1 MATQR
6 HIPLSDNHR
15 RAIGTTLTLL
25 DERLC
30 EFEQIARGRET
41 HSVLYHEKN
50 DLSAAQRK
58 RLLQE
63 IARAR
68 ETMREIQDTLHLEP
82 RVEILSRQ
90 VRAASSSLWES
101 LIGTQSKRLRGYGK
115 VPRTLADYLDPS
127 IERLINCSLNIGNI
141 TERGKDDGALDDSE
155 RSAHV
160 RRAQEGKE
168 AKP

>member
-41 HSVLYHEKN
+41 RSVFYQESN

-90 VRAASSSLWES
+90 VRAASSSSWEAM
-101 LIGTQSKRLRGYGK
+101 IETESKRLRGYGK
-115 VPRTLADYLDPS
+115 VPQALAEYLDPS
-127 IERLINCSLNIGNI
+127 IGQLTSCLLRIISAAEGRKDS
-141 TERGKDDGALDDSE
+141 RGADGGG

>member
-30 EFEQIARGRET
+30 EFEQIAHGRET
-41 HSVLYHEKN
+41 RSVFYQESN
-50 DLSAAQRK
+50 DFSAAQRR

-68 ETMREIQDTLHLEP
+68 ETMREIKDTLALESEA
-82 RVEILSRQ
+82 VSLSRR
-90 VRAASSSLWES
+90 VRGASSILWES
-101 LIGTQSKRLRGYGK
+101 LIGTQSRRLRGYGK
-115 VPRTLADYLDPS
+115 VPQALADYLDPG
-127 IERLINCSLNIGNI
+127 IERLVKCAVNIGNI
-141 TERGKDDGALDDSE
+141 TERRKDAPAPDADE
-155 RSAHV
+155 RPAHA
-160 RRAQEGKE
+160 R
-168 AKP
+168 